1 MQLVISMVAQA
12 FRPSLVPGHR
22 VQAQPA
28 ISLRAKYGL
37 LMTLEQLIKPAL
49 DRGPGLP
56 ATAAAIS
63 ER

>member
-1 MQLVISMVAQA
+1 VAQA
-12 FRPSLVPGHR
+12 FRPSLVPGHV

-37 LMTLEQLIKPAL
+37 VMDLKP
-49 DRGPGLP
+49 LP
-56 ATAAAIS
+56 DPTVDKSAGVAVPAAALL